1 MQWLEKN
8 SMHFSAASSTTRT
21 IRRHRASP
29 HSTYTTVSTDD
40 SIISSRKKFACFW
53 KGRLGVCGASKASYR
68 DAFKVSTS
76 IWEPRKKYQCTVGI
90 NQCKLWHRT
99 WLFLNISYSMSS
111 NFWISLCVKTWP
123 ILKWVPPTVYA
134 MAVASMQDW
143 ERDSKGIRMKK
154 KVVNPPTK
162 VPSRRV
168 TGKTSVGEDL

>member
-76 IWEPRKKYQCTVGI
+76 IWEPRKKYQCTVGK
-90 NQCKLWHRT
+90 NQCKLWHLK

-111 NFWISLCVKTWP
+111 NFWVGLCVKIDPFWSGFRLLCMQWQWHQCK
-123 ILKWVPPTVYA
+123 IGREIQR
-134 MAVASMQDW
+134 ASEW
-143 ERDSKGIRMKK
+143 
-154 KVVNPPTK
+154 
-162 VPSRRV
+162 RRR
-168 TGKTSVGEDL
+168 